1 MELNALAVTNAADI
15 LSLINL
21 SGDGS
26 IVSTNSS
33 TSFSQDFNAL
43 LSEMTG
49 PGAVEHGF
57 APRRTRNGGVRH
69 SDARRS

>member
-33 TSFSQDFNAL
+33 TSNVDLATELTKIIAFQRGYQANAKIITVTDQIMQDTLN
-43 LSEMTG
+43 M
-49 PGAVEHGF
+49 
-57 APRRTRNGGVRH
+57 
-69 SDARRS
+69 